1 MNLPNSFGSIGS
13 STAMFPGEASLFFCP
28 LFLLRGHHRQWI
40 RNKLDSRLTL

>member
-1 MNLPNSFGSIGS
+1 MNLPNEFGWFGS

-40 RNKLDSRLTL
+40 RNKLDFRLTL